1 MRILIADDHGIVR
14 EVLRA
19 LIEKQPDMEVVGEA
33 EDGQMAVELAEELL
47 PDVVV
52 MDITMP
58 NLNSIEATRQIVEKI
73 PTVKVI
79 ALSIHSDRHFVV
91 DMLKAGVSVYVL
103 KTCLIDDFIR
113 AIRTVMTTDEIYPSP
128 RIAGIVVDDY
138 INGVLFSEGLSI
150 SSVPTDRERKVTQ
163 LLSEGKS
170 TKEIAL
176 QLHVSPKTVDA
187 NRRQIMNKPN
197 IHNVAKLTKYAIQHG
212 LTSLES

>member
-14 EVLRA
+14 DGLRA

-47 PDVVV
+47 PDVVI

-58 NLNSIEATRQIVEKI
+58 NLNGIEATRQIVEEM
-73 PTVKVI
+73 PGVKVI

-91 DMLKAGVSVYVL
+91 DMLKAGVSGYVL
-103 KTCLIDDFIR
+103 KACLSDDLIR
-113 AIRTVMTTDEIYPSP
+113 AIRTVMTADEIYLSP
-128 RIAGIVVDDY
+128 RIASIVVDDY
-138 INGVLFSEGLSI
+138 VSAVPAEAGSI
-150 SSVPTDRERKVTQ
+150 SSVLTDRERKVTQ

-176 QLHVSPKTVDA
+176 QLHVSPKTIDA
-187 NRRQIMNKPN
+187 NRRQIMNKLN

-212 LTSLES
+212 LTSPEF

>member
-14 EVLRA
+14 EGLRV

-47 PDVVV
+47 PDVVI

-58 NLNSIEATRQIVEKI
+58 NLNGIEATRQIVEKM
-73 PTVKVI
+73 PGVKVI

-91 DMLKAGVSVYVL
+91 DMLKAGVSGYVL
-103 KTCLIDDFIR
+103 KSCLSDDLIR
-113 AIRTVMTTDEIYPSP
+113 AIRTVMTANEIYLSP

-138 INGVLFSEGLSI
+138 ISAAPSEGLSI
-150 SSVPTDRERKVTQ
+150 SSVLTDKEHRVTQ

-187 NRRQIMNKPN
+187 NRRQIMNKLN

-212 LTSLES
+212 LTSPEF

>member
-14 EVLRA
+14 EGLRA

-58 NLNSIEATRQIVEKI
+58 NLNGIGATKQIVEKM
-73 PTVKVI
+73 PSVKVI
-79 ALSIHSDRHFVV
+79 ALSTHSGRHFVV
-91 DMLKAGVSVYVL
+91 DMLKAGASGYVL
-103 KTCLIDDFIR
+103 KTCLTDDFIR
-113 AIRTVMTTDEIYPSP
+113 AIRTVMTADEIYLSP
-128 RIAGIVVDDY
+128 RIASIVVDDY
-138 INGVLFSEGLSI
+138 VNAVPAEAASI
-150 SSVPTDRERKVTQ
+150 SSVLTDRERKVTQ

-176 QLHVSPKTVDA
+176 QLHVSPKTIDA
-187 NRRQIMNKPN
+187 NRRQIMNKLN
-197 IHNVAKLTKYAIQHG
+197 IHNVARLTKYAIQHG
-212 LTSLES
+212 LTSPEF

>member
-14 EVLRA
+14 DGLRA

-58 NLNSIEATRQIVEKI
+58 NLNGIEATRQIVEKM
-73 PTVKVI
+73 PSVKVI

-91 DMLKAGVSVYVL
+91 DMLKAGVSGYVL
-103 KTCLIDDFIR
+103 KTCLSDDFIR
-113 AIRTVMTTDEIYPSP
+113 AIRTVMTADEIYLSP

-138 INGVLFSEGLSI
+138 VSAVPAEAGSI
-150 SSVPTDRERKVTQ
+150 SSVLTDRERKVTQ

-176 QLHVSPKTVDA
+176 QLHVSPKTIDA
-187 NRRQIMNKPN
+187 NRRQIMNKLN

-212 LTSLES
+212 LTSPEF

>member
-1 MRILIADDHGIVR
+1 MKILIADDHGIVR
-14 EVLRA
+14 EGLRA

-58 NLNSIEATRQIVEKI
+58 NLNGIEATRQIVEEM
-73 PTVKVI
+73 PGVKVI

-91 DMLKAGVSVYVL
+91 DMLKAGVSGYVL
-103 KTCLIDDFIR
+103 KTCLTDDFIR
-113 AIRTVMTTDEIYPSP
+113 AIRTVMTADEIYLSP

-138 INGVLFSEGLSI
+138 ISAVPAEAASI
-150 SSVPTDRERKVTQ
+150 SSVLTDRERKVTQ

-187 NRRQIMNKPN
+187 NRRQIMNKLN
-197 IHNVAKLTKYAIQHG
+197 IHNVAKLTKYAIQYG
-212 LTSLES
+212 LTSAEF